1 MSNRYC
7 KTLLSAQGAW
17 FKVATA
23 ESCLRFLGTAQELG
37 IHTNDVQ
44 NFLHNQMN
52 LRKIKTDAKHN
63 SKLHREHLD
72 IGNNLMSLK
81 VADQA
86 LVLDEAR
93 TARDNAR
100 EEPRAVAPSSKCFR
114 RSISKLNSMS
124 RDLVGELDSKNKSK
138 LDHLLNKQ

>member
-23 ESCLRFLGTAQELG
+23 ESCFRFLGTAQELG
-37 IHTNDVQ
+37 VNTNDVQ
-44 NFLHNQMN
+44 NLLEIQQK

-63 SKLHREHLD
+63 LKLLRKHLD
-72 IGNNLMSLK
+72 IGNNLMSLE
-81 VADQA
+81 VADQT

-93 TARDNAR
+93 IARDSAR
-100 EEPRAVAPSSKCFR
+100 
-114 RSISKLNSMS
+114 
-124 RDLVGELDSKNKSK
+124 
-138 LDHLLNKQ
+138 

>member
-1 MSNRYC
+1 MNGQRATISPVSAGPGESHKGKTPQASNPYS
-7 KTLLSAQGAW
+7 KMFLAAQGTW

-23 ESCLRFLGTAQELG
+23 ESCFRFLGTAQELG
-37 IHTNDVQ
+37 VNTNDVQ
-44 NFLHNQMN
+44 NFLENQMK

-63 SKLHREHLD
+63 SKLHKEHLD

-93 TARDNAR
+93 AARDNAH
-100 EEPRAVAPSSKCFR
+100 EQ
-114 RSISKLNSMS
+114 L
-124 RDLVGELDSKNKSK
+124 
-138 LDHLLNKQ
+138 